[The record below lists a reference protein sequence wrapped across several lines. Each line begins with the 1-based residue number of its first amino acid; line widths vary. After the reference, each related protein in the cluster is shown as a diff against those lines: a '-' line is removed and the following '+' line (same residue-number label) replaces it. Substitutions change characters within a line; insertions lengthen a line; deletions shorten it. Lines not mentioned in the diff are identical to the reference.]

1 MIYGIDSYSNVRVST
16 KDQNEAR
23 QMIAMI
29 IMLVGSRFFLPAVLC
44 PLCPIPFVHRDKL
57 RTELKPL
64 TAEKRNLDVTIIVP
78 SCLTIC
84 QWQKGLLLL
93 FCSRR
98 HKNDDQSIYVH
109 FFNASK
115 GFREHSVQV
124 MSFFLCQNPP
134 TRGKS
139 NQ

>member
-64 TAEKRNLDVTIIVP
+64 TAEKRNLDVVWKNVHAII
-78 SCLTIC
+78 S
-84 QWQKGLLLL
+84 
-93 FCSRR
+93 S
-98 HKNDDQSIYVH
+98 
-109 FFNASK
+109 
-115 GFREHSVQV
+115 EHSIQV
-124 MSFFLCQNPP
+124 ERQ
-134 TRGKS
+134 TKS
-139 NQ
+139 QHRRAPSL